1 MNKQAANLGI
11 SVGLTFSVI
20 LLLIHVA
27 VDWLN
32 GGVSQGDP
40 ILWFL
45 QIGLYFAASL
55 IASNA
60 QYKSQIDDN
69 EPLKDV
75 MNAGRGAAMI
85 LCFVIWTYIIIRS
98 LVLNDSGMF
107 SGGGIFPFC
116 GFILL
121 DFIVAVAFGSWGG
134 RIIEKQ
140 HEHVTNND

>member
-1 MNKQAANLGI
+1 MNRQITNFGI
-11 SVGLTFSVI
+11 SVGFSFSVV

-32 GGVSQGDP
+32 GGVSQGDS

-45 QIGLYFAASL
+45 QIGVYFAASL
-55 IASNA
+55 IAANA

-75 MNAGRGAAMI
+75 VNAGRGAAMVI
-85 LCFVIWTYIIIRS
+85 CFVVWLYIIIRS

-107 SGGGIFPFC
+107 SGGGVFPFC
-116 GFILL
+116 GFVLL
-121 DFIVAVAFGSWGG
+121 DFIIAVAVGSWGG
-134 RIIEKQ
+134 RIMEKQ
-140 HEHVTNND
+140 HEHVTKY